1 MYRHDTELLFP
12 MRVTPA
18 LRDLRGDDWRALVD
32 SVCHEDEASLY
43 HLAFSLMLIRL
54 NRCLTCHPDSYRA
67 MHGCT
72 VCACQSVRRFRGQDS
87 ELVAMFN
94 MALDEIQ
101 GFILTNDIH

>member
-1 MYRHDTELLFP
+1 MYQRDTELLFP

-18 LRDLRGDDWRALVD
+18 LRDLRGDDWKHLVD
-32 SVCHEDEASLY
+32 SVCREHDASLS

-72 VCACQSVRRFRGQDS
+72 VCACQSVRRFRGNDS
-87 ELVAMFN
+87 ELIAMFDV
-94 MALDEIQ
+94 ALDEIQ
-101 GFILTNDIH
+101 RFILTNEFH